1 MTTDDHPADDALA
14 GQVRGMRTELDLLD
28 QVVRDFMHPAAGAE
42 PAGGAEAPFA
52 PLYPALELWVVDYFA
67 PMFPRPMSPTV
78 RWCAQWWDHAEAI
91 SRLEALWR
99 TWEVARLDELRGVA
113 SWYRDHLDPQLAVL
127 LSAGGP
133 FAQCT
138 QDRHAPTKPLATLPA
153 PESHWTAAQPADP
166 ASEPHPMEQR

>member
-1 MTTDDHPADDALA
+1 MSENEALA
-14 GQVRGMRTELDLLD
+14 GQVRGMRSELDLLD
-28 QVVRDFMHPAAGAE
+28 QVVRDLMHPTTAAGGDQA
-42 PAGGAEAPFA
+42 AGGEAPFA
-52 PLYPALELWVVDYFA
+52 PLYPALELWVVDCFA
-67 PMFPRPMSPTV
+67 PMFPRPLSPTV

-138 QDRHAPTKPLATLPA
+138 QDRHAPTQPLATLPA
-153 PESHWTAAQPADP
+153 PEGYWTSSEPADP
-166 ASEPHPMEQR
+166 ASEPHPMEQQR